1 MPKLLLSNP
10 AIRVVLC
17 CVRKF
22 MLAGVSVFLKPDFH
36 ASALRL
42 PRIHFQEVLIVFDS
56 FADNSD
62 IKKFSQRENHC

>member
-1 MPKLLLSNP
+1 
-10 AIRVVLC
+10 
-17 CVRKF
+17 

-36 ASALRL
+36 ASVLRL